1 VRQHSFSP
9 TPFEPLN
16 AAIIWLLTRRNHL
29 PVMDR
34 YSTGMCGPGWG
45 LNLRRRIADTNKQ
58 ETRMFSST
66 IRFLTLAMFLAALVA
81 APLLTPA
88 MAAGG
93 GGGGGDISPNGG
105 SQMDPNAGAPS
116 RTDTKAK
123 ATSTQKKKPSKQSLF
138 DDPAFATGYRAAYA
152 TIYDRNDYA
161 AAIDQLKALGHDDHP
176 NVANLIGYSYRK
188 LGDYKL
194 SQVWYERALK
204 ADPNHVLTWQYY
216 GLWQIEQGNR
226 DQAQYHLSRIA
237 AICGTDCAEYR
248 SLAEALEKP
257 PGTGLVY

>member
-1 VRQHSFSP
+1 MVNLMIRIVTLVTFS
-9 TPFEPLN
+9 
-16 AAIIWLLTRRNHL
+16 I
-29 PVMDR
+29 V
-34 YSTGMCGPGWG
+34 
-45 LNLRRRIADTNKQ
+45 
-58 ETRMFSST
+58 
-66 IRFLTLAMFLAALVA
+66 LVA
-81 APLLTPA
+81 AFSFTPA
-88 MAAGG
+88 VAAGG
-93 GGGGGDISPNGG
+93 GGGGGGGGGADGGATYGGMDQRSASPPP
-105 SQMDPNAGAPS
+105 SYPNRSNTKDTHAP
-116 RTDTKAK
+116 KAK
-123 ATSTQKKKPSKQSLF
+123 KAKQSLF
-138 DDPAFATGYRAAYA
+138 NDPAFADGYRAAYS

-161 AAIDQLKALGHDDHP
+161 SAIEQLKALGHDDHP

-226 DQAQYHLSRIA
+226 EQAEYHLSRIA